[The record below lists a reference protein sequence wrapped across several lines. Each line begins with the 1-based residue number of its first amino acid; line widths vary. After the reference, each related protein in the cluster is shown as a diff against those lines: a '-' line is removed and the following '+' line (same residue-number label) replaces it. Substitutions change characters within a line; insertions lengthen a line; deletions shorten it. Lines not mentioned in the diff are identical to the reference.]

1 MAQNKND
8 GGLWERFSA
17 KTGGA
22 YLSGSIEINGQ
33 NPSFVALNNT
43 YNISGVFLCVVIVAL
58 ITLSYVATYTVGY
71 NSGDNNGRQYV
82 ISSIELQKCGILKKN
97 LPKRKGD

>member
-17 KTGGA
+17 KTGVA

-33 NPSFVALNNT
+33 KHSFVALKNT
-43 YNISGVFLCVVIVAL
+43 YKEEGSKKPDYIIRLKENK
-58 ITLSYVATYTVGY
+58 
-71 NSGDNNGRQYV
+71 DNEP
-82 ISSIELQKCGILKKN
+82 S
-97 LPKRKGD
+97 PF

>member
-17 KTGGA
+17 KTGVT

-33 NPSFVALNNT
+33 KHNFVALKNT
-43 YNISGVFLCVVIVAL
+43 YKEEGSKKPDYIIKLKENK
-58 ITLSYVATYTVGY
+58 
-71 NSGDNNGRQYV
+71 DNEP
-82 ISSIELQKCGILKKN
+82 S
-97 LPKRKGD
+97 PF

>member
-1 MAQNKND
+1 MSP
-8 GGLWERFSA
+8 R
-17 KTGGA
+17 
-22 YLSGSIEINGQ
+22 LS
-33 NPSFVALNNT
+33 NNT
-43 YNISGVFLCVVIVAL
+43 YNIIVVFLCVVIVAL